1 MKLTIWE
8 IGAGTFG
15 VLGVG
20 LVGSA
25 WTARSPWGVA
35 ILGAVLL
42 ACAGWALYMG
52 RRRVDSLDSRKRDE

>member
-8 IGAGTFG
+8 VGAGTFG
-15 VLGVG
+15 VLGGG
-20 LVGSA
+20 LMIGS
-25 WTARSPWGVA
+25 WNARSPWGVA

-52 RRRVDSLDSRKRDE
+52 RRRVDSLDSKTRDE